1 MKAEPIKENHDRSSS
16 VDNITPL
23 LEDQAVVTYVTLPP
37 DGGWGWVVVAA
48 SFYCSFFGDGI
59 INTAGLYIGRVD
71 EDLGVSKTSISLMG
85 SLLSGFTL
93 LSGKNVCFCVALVF
107 AAAVVCIN

>member
-71 EDLGVSKTSISLMG
+71 GDLGVSKTSVSLMG

-93 LSGKNVCFCVALVF
+93 LSGKMYVF
-107 AAAVVCIN
+107 VLL